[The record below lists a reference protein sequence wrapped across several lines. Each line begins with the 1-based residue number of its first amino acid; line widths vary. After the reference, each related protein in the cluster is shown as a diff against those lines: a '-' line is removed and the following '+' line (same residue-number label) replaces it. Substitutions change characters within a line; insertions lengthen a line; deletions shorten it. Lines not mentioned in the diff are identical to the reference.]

1 MVETAPAAKPDAWRD
16 SVRRGMLTVAA
27 IIAPPVV
34 VVSFVLRS
42 GTSSWLDKAVLLAT
56 GILLPVLRFTRGSLT
71 TRSMALLV
79 ISCCTSIYLLG
90 RIGLVAG
97 LGVSLATFAV
107 LALISAN
114 RRVGFAIIGL
124 TAIAYYTVG
133 FLASQHI
140 LTITA
145 ADWNLG
151 IFNPI
156 VALAIASTKMV
167 IVILFFMHVK
177 YQSNLIKMTVG
188 AGFFTFLVLI
198 TMTLSDYISR
208 AWGLW

>member
-1 MVETAPAAKPDAWRD
+1 MTEHEQHIHDPANITNPEHGEHHIVTPKVYVMVYASLLLGTA
-16 SVRRGMLTVAA
+16 LTVLAA
-27 IIAPPVV
+27 NI
-34 VVSFVLRS
+34 
-42 GTSSWLDKAVLLAT
+42 D
-56 GILLPVLRFTRGSLT
+56 
-71 TRSMALLV
+71 
-79 ISCCTSIYLLG
+79 
-90 RIGLVAG
+90 
-97 LGVSLATFAV
+97 
-107 LALISAN
+107 
-114 RRVGFAIIGL
+114 
-124 TAIAYYTVG
+124 
-133 FLASQHI
+133 
-140 LTITA
+140 
-145 ADWNLG
+145 LG